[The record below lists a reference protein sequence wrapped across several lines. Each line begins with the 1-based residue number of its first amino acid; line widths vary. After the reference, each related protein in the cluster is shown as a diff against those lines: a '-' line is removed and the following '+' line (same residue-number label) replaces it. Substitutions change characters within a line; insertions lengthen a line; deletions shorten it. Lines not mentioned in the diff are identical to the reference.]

1 MYFTVK
7 YFNSNISYVFDIFFY
22 FVAVVVV
29 IMTIIIIII
38 IISSS
43 SSRVILIYN
52 FCPICAALQTSTANL
67 EFKKLLF
74 KLQMQFLYI
83 KKGI

>member
-1 MYFTVK
+1 
-7 YFNSNISYVFDIFFY
+7 
-22 FVAVVVV
+22 
-29 IMTIIIIII
+29 MTIII

-74 KLQMQFLYI
+74 KLQMQFL
-83 KKGI
+83 